1 MSISENL
8 CPAAEIT
15 EAVVD
20 SKKNFIV
27 KLAVELEKG
36 REYTLELQN
45 LVSAY
50 GTELDPAQASCVF
63 TAAE

>member
-1 MSISENL
+1 M
-8 CPAAEIT
+8 
-15 EAVVD
+15 D
-20 SKKNFIV
+20 SQKNFIV
-27 KLAVELEKG
+27 KLAVELEKR